1 MTWPGKPSRLRP
13 LKRWL
18 RNAWG
23 NGLIMGALILLVA
36 VLIAWGNVTGR

>member
-18 RNAWG
+18 KSAWG
-23 NGLIMGALILLVA
+23 NGLIVGALILLVA
-36 VLIAWGNVTGR
+36 ILIAWGNTLGH

>member
-1 MTWPGKPSRLRP
+1 MTWPSKTPRLRP

-18 RNAWG
+18 KKSWG

-36 VLIAWGNVTGR
+36 ILIAWGNVLGR